1 MSVDGRTGEPSDL
14 PGTDSHAC
22 PECGGT
28 SLVRIRRRFIDRVA
42 SVFLGL
48 RRFRCTH
55 AGCHWEGNL
64 RNKSER

>member
-1 MSVDGRTGEPSDL
+1 MSGDGRTTEPSD
-14 PGTDSHAC
+14 PPSPDSC

-28 SLVRIRRRFIDRVA
+28 GLVRVRRRFIDRVA

-64 RNKSER
+64 RERKRR